1 MRPTPPTGSPSSTA
15 WCSPTSSKV
24 RTKTE
29 VSALVDAYA
38 GVVCDLDGVVYRGP
52 TAVDHAVAALS
63 SVQARVVYAT
73 NNASRPPQ
81 EVAAHLTDLGL
92 SVTGNDVV
100 TSSQAGAGELAKHL
114 PSGATVLGVGGPGV
128 REALQHSGFRVLSA
142 DDTRDDPTARVGG
155 VLQGYGTTVTAS
167 DLAEAAYAITAGAV
181 WVATNTDRTL
191 PTHRGT
197 APGNGSLVAA
207 VRMAVTRDPIVA
219 GKPEAPLYRMCADRL
234 GLPAREVLAV
244 GDRLDT
250 DIAGAVTTGMDS
262 VLVLTGVDS
271 VTSTAVAPVSMRPTF
286 VVEDLRALGEA
297 YVGVETDFTW
307 WTCGG
312 DRRRVVDG
320 RWDVAAAGA
329 PIEAARAGL
338 ACLHE
343 GVDHGELTQEQAR
356 ALARQLDVWQ

>member
-1 MRPTPPTGSPSSTA
+1 
-15 WCSPTSSKV
+15 
-24 RTKTE
+24 

-52 TAVDHAVAALS
+52 AAVDHAVSALS
-63 SVQARVVYAT
+63 SVPARVVYAT

-81 EVAAHLTDLGL
+81 EVAAHLTELGL
-92 SVTGNDVV
+92 SVTGSDVV
-100 TSSQAGAGELAKHL
+100 TSSQAGAGELVKLL
-114 PSGATVLGVGGPGV
+114 PAGATVLGVGGPGV
-128 REALQHSGFRVLSA
+128 REALQHSGFRVLTPH
-142 DDTRDDPTARVGG
+142 DTRDDPTTRVAG
-155 VLQGYGTTVTAS
+155 VLQGYGASVSAS
-167 DLAEAAYAITAGAV
+167 DLAEAAYAITAGAA

-197 APGNGSLVAA
+197 APGNGSLVSA
-207 VRMAVTRDPIVA
+207 VRMAVTRDPLVA
-219 GKPEAPLYRMCADRL
+219 GKPQAPLYRLCAERL
-234 GLPAREVLAV
+234 GLEADKVLAV

-271 VTSTAVAPVSMRPTF
+271 VTSTAVAPASMRPTF
-286 VVEDLRALGEA
+286 VATDLRALMEP
-297 YVGVETDFTW
+297 YVGVETDYSW
-307 WTCGG
+307 WTCGQ
-312 DRRRVVDG
+312 DRRRLVDG
-320 RWDVAAAGA
+320 RWEVASAGA

-343 GVDHGELTQEQAR
+343 GLDHGELTTDEAR